1 MKKLIRNIINL
12 PSVIGMIVGAICGYL
27 YYHFV
32 GCNSGS
38 CPITSNPW
46 GSLAWGLIMGWL
58 VGSMF
63 YKDKDSNTKTSQS

>member
-1 MKKLIRNIINL
+1 MENFFKKHWLKIAGL
-12 PSVIGMIVGAICGYL
+12 VVGAIGGYL

-46 GSLAWGLIMGWL
+46 RMTAYGSVLGLL
-58 VGSMF
+58 VF
-63 YKDKDSNTKTSQS
+63 DIFKQPKTTHRNDTENK